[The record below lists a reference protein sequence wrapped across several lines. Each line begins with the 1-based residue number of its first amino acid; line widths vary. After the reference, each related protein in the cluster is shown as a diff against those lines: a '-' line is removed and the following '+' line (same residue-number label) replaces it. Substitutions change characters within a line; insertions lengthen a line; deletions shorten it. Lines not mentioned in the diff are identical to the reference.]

1 MAQSTTGKPAMTG
14 RICCR
19 NRGTPVD
26 VTLINP
32 PTTTRTTFGQPQMQ
46 LDNQLV
52 AWLIHWVSEK
62 IGIFEA
68 KSKLS
73 ELCSKVAE
81 SGAEYVITR
90 RGRAIARIV
99 APCPEEHGEETG
111 ILSRMR
117 RTEQESGPIPADD
130 PDFPEVWNERWGCTP
145 SPLDENDNFAAG
157 NPQ

>member
-1 MAQSTTGKPAMTG
+1 MK
-14 RICCR
+14 
-19 NRGTPVD
+19 
-26 VTLINP
+26 
-32 PTTTRTTFGQPQMQ
+32 

-52 AWLIHWVSEK
+52 AWLIHRMSEK

-99 APCPEEHGEETG
+99 APSPEEHGEETG

-117 RTEQESGPIPADD
+117 KTEQESGPIPADD
-130 PDFPEVWNERWGCTP
+130 LDFPEVWNERWGCAP
-145 SPLDENDNFAAG
+145 SPLDENNNLAEG
-157 NPQ
+157 NPQP